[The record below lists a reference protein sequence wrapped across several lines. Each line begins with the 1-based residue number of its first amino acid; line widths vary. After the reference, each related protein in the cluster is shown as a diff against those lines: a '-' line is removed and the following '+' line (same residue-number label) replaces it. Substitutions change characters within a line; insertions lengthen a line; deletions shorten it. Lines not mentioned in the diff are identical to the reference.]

1 MLKQPETKEELHDWC
16 RTLLD
21 DARHMRRGHET
32 EWWEN
37 LSFYAGDL
45 WAEFNPHSMRMEE
58 PPAAEHRVRLAI
70 NLAQPVV
77 RTEYAKLLK
86 NRPIVECVAR
96 SADKSDR
103 DAAKVG
109 DKLLNSYAEKMFQL
123 PRVRRESVIWAL
135 TCGRGAV
142 FVDYDPSATGEVDV
156 LVDPAGNPISDPAA
170 IKAVQRHYRDKKK
183 AAKTKTIPQGEL
195 RIRALGPMQ
204 WGYDFSVND
213 PDQASWQFVSET
225 YDVTEVERRWGV
237 VVEASKDVQPNLLEK
252 RLLEKVDLTGTF
264 QRASVSS
271 SAQELVVI
279 HRLFIRAGHL
289 YFPDGAEIV
298 FTESELIEAT
308 KFPWQHGQLPVSSMG
323 HIPMPG
329 SKNPLSVVG
338 QVKGPVLE
346 LSKTESQLIENRN
359 LMGNPPWIFYDYHQM
374 EDDQLVN
381 VPGAQLTI
389 PWRPNGA
396 DPHPVEMPEMPGYI
410 QELPDKLKEHIQD
423 IAGQGETSQ
432 GRVPPGAR
440 SGVAI
445 AYLQEED
452 DTKLGPTVSEFE
464 EMNERFEWQ
473 MLSIMAECY
482 DVPRTV
488 RIYKKHSEPEVF
500 DFIGTQLAGI
510 AAVQVQA
517 GSALPR
523 SKAARQQFMMDLF
536 SMGIETDPRKVKE
549 MLELGE
555 GEPEDFE
562 VDMQQAERENDK
574 MERGQPCNVEDW
586 FNHQAHLVVHRRFMK
601 SADFEALPPQIQQIY
616 KDHDVLHQRFLT
628 GVAAA
633 QQQGV
638 PVPGQTLPQ
647 PMVGNGENNQQAV
660 QGGPLAQNGAAP
672 PSPIDYQPQ

>member
-1 MLKQPETKEELHDWC
+1 
-16 RTLLD
+16 
-21 DARHMRRGHET
+21 
-32 EWWEN
+32 
-37 LSFYAGDL
+37 
-45 WAEFNPHSMRMEE
+45 
-58 PPAAEHRVRLAI
+58 
-70 NLAQPVV
+70 
-77 RTEYAKLLK
+77 
-86 NRPIVECVAR
+86 
-96 SADKSDR
+96 
-103 DAAKVG
+103 
-109 DKLLNSYAEKMFQL
+109 
-123 PRVRRESVIWAL
+123 
-135 TCGRGAV
+135 
-142 FVDYDPSATGEVDV
+142 
-156 LVDPAGNPISDPAA
+156 
-170 IKAVQRHYRDKKK
+170 
-183 AAKTKTIPQGEL
+183 
-195 RIRALGPMQ
+195 
-204 WGYDFSVND
+204 
-213 PDQASWQFVSET
+213 
-225 YDVTEVERRWGV
+225 
-237 VVEASKDVQPNLLEK
+237 
-252 RLLEKVDLTGTF
+252 
-264 QRASVSS
+264 
-271 SAQELVVI
+271 
-279 HRLFIRAGHL
+279 
-289 YFPDGAEIV
+289 
-298 FTESELIEAT
+298 
-308 KFPWQHGQLPVSSMG
+308 
-323 HIPMPG
+323 
-329 SKNPLSVVG
+329 
-338 QVKGPVLE
+338 
-346 LSKTESQLIENRN
+346 
-359 LMGNPPWIFYDYHQM
+359 
-374 EDDQLVN
+374 
-381 VPGAQLTI
+381 
-389 PWRPNGA
+389 
-396 DPHPVEMPEMPGYI
+396 
-410 QELPDKLKEHIQD
+410 
-423 IAGQGETSQ
+423 
-432 GRVPPGAR
+432 
-440 SGVAI
+440 VAI

-628 GVAAA
+628 GVAVA